1 MIFYGNQIC
10 CGSYACLNAL
20 RDSSLELSL
29 FELSTGV
36 PFGIRHVENG
46 AFDRLLTTFH
56 DPNEGLD
63 EALRLWGCRVSKL
76 QAGSGREAAAV
87 LRAWPEEWER
97 VVLGPVDMGALGYQP
112 APALLR
118 RMDHYIVLERGSE
131 SALLCTDSEG
141 FQDLRVSFRQLET
154 WISAEGL
161 PEARGKVTLRAVTRE
176 RPCGRAEILA
186 AALRAGAVN
195 LNQAERAG
203 QGSGAVRACLDCL
216 EASNIVHWRLPFL
229 YDLAYLHQRK
239 RLQEHLFTLLER
251 DGLLAKNETPPLHA
265 LAAAQISLLGTAYA
279 SLYWENALQREAL
292 LEMADLEQTLA
303 GHMARW
309 GEAGGVV

>member
-10 CGSYACLNAL
+10 CGTYACLNAL
-20 RDSSLELSL
+20 RDCSLEVPL

-63 EALRLWGCRVSKL
+63 EALRLWGYRVSRV
-76 QAGSGREAAAV
+76 QTGSGREAAAV

-97 VVLGPVDMGALGYQP
+97 VVLGPVDMGALDYQP
-112 APALLR
+112 AHALLR
-118 RMDHYIVLERGSE
+118 RMDHYIVLERSSGSM
-131 SALLCTDSEG
+131 LLCTDSEG
-141 FQDLRVSFRQLET
+141 FQDLRVSLQQVET
-154 WISAEGL
+154 WVSVEGL
-161 PEARGKVTLRAVTRE
+161 PEARGKVTLRAMTRE
-176 RPCGRAEILA
+176 RSCSRSEILA
-186 AALRAGAVN
+186 VALSRGATN

-203 QGSGAVRACLDCL
+203 LGSGAVCVCLDCL
-216 EASNIVHWRLPFL
+216 EKTSIAHWRLPFL

-239 RLQEHLFTLLER
+239 RLQEYLLTLLEQS
-251 DGLLAKNETPPLHA
+251 GLLAKSETLPLHA
-265 LAAAQISLLGTAYA
+265 LIASQISLLGMAYA
-279 SLYWENALQREAL
+279 SLYWEKVLHREAL
-292 LEMADLEQTLA
+292 LEMAGLEQTLA

-309 GEAGGVV
+309 EETGGAV